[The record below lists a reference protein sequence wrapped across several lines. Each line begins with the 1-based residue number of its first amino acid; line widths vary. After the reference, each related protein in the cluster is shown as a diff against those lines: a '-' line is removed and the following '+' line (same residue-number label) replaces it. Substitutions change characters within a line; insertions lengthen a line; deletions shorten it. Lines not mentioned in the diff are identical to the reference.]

1 MVAMG
6 CRKESSIN
14 MIFIEAM
21 KKIQELTDIPYH
33 ELSPI
38 VFGNDVAWLA
48 PDNYILASQLIPT
61 QTGLL
66 VFRTECY
73 TTNLN
78 AAATDILQ
86 PKATPPG
93 FAYWTMA
100 SLFSSVPVGNDTDLT
115 DQTNQAHVILDTDCF
130 LLAVAG
136 ANPYLN
142 LIGILD
148 ATPDGVTR
156 QIRTTCYGFFVPYAV
171 YERLRNQFYWPNMP
185 TT

>member
-1 MVAMG
+1 MLFPEV
-6 CRKESSIN
+6 
-14 MIFIEAM
+14 M
-21 KKIQELTDIPYH
+21 KRIQELTEIPYH

-38 VFGNDVAWLA
+38 IFGNDIAWSA
-48 PDNYILASQLIPT
+48 ATTYVLASQLIPE

-73 TTNLN
+73 TTNLT
-78 AAATDILQ
+78 AAATDLLQ
-86 PKATPPG
+86 VKAIPPG
-93 FAYWTMA
+93 FAYWTM
-100 SLFSSVPVGNDTDLT
+100 SPLFSNIPTGNDTDLT
-115 DQTNQAHVILDTDCF
+115 DQTNTTNVILDTDCF

-142 LIGILD
+142 LIGNLS
-148 ATPDGVTR
+148 AEPDGATR
-156 QIRTTCYGFFVPYAV
+156 RVRTTCYGFFVPGAI